1 MHKGVP
7 FVLNEQVLGCPPSSS
22 EDVAFACKLAAL
34 EAGEY
39 YKIRLPIEADANI
52 GDNWAEVH

>member
-1 MHKGVP
+1 MHD
-7 FVLNEQVLGCPPSSS
+7 EQVLGCPPSSS
-22 EDVAFACKLAAL
+22 ADVSFACTVSAL

-52 GDNWAEVH
+52 GDNWAQVH

>member
-7 FVLNEQVLGCPPSSS
+7 PSSCD
-22 EDVAFACKLAAL
+22 EIARACKHSAL

-39 YKIRLPIEADANI
+39 YKLRLPIEADANI
-52 GDNWAEVH
+52 GNNWAEVH

>member
-1 MHKGVP
+1 MHE
-7 FVLNEQVLGCPPSSS
+7 EQVLGSPPSSS
-22 EDVAFACKLAAL
+22 EDVAFACKLAAM

-52 GDNWAEVH
+52 GNNWAEVH